1 MWRWH
6 GRLSGDYLHV
16 HGQERD
22 GVVESW
28 AQKKHIEKRQIVSN
42 LNNFLKTLQ
51 KAKAFPAQFAILKK
65 KPTYFDTITLGTN
78 CIEVIHIIH

>member
-1 MWRWH
+1 MIIYGKRKQIIKIWLWRRH

-16 HGQERD
+16 HGQEID

-28 AQKKHIEKRQIVSN
+28 AQNKHIEKRQIVSN

-65 KPTYFDTITLGTN
+65 
-78 CIEVIHIIH
+78 